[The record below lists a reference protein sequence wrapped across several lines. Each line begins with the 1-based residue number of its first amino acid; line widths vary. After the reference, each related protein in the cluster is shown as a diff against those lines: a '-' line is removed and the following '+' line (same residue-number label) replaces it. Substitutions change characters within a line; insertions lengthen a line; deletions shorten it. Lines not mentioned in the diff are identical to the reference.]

1 MVTVILTVL
10 VFMIIIITH
19 EFGHFIAAKSV
30 GVLVHEFSIGFG
42 PAIFKKQ
49 GKETLYVL
57 RAIPFGGFV
66 KLEGEDEDSDDPR
79 SLNNKPAWKRL
90 VVMAAGAVFNLVTGL
105 LVFLFIYM
113 SMPKYNSLEVAK
125 FTDDIPNAPAKYVM
139 EVGDEIK
146 AVNGKRVWNFND
158 FSFVMSMTKTSQEL
172 DVTVERDG
180 RAVDLKIT
188 PVKYDGRY
196 VLGFQVAQKDMTLPA
211 AIKLSFAQTVFIIKV
226 VIYSF
231 MMLVT
236 GGVSMTEMSGPIGT
250 GKVIG
255 SAAKSGF
262 FSLAQ
267 IFALLAVNVGV
278 FNLIPFPAL
287 DGGRIFF
294 LLIEMITRK
303 KLPPEKEGMIHMI
316 GFMLLIVLMIFVTSS
331 DIYKLFMPK
340 G

>member
-10 VFMIIIITH
+10 IFMIIIITH
-19 EFGHFIAAKSV
+19 EFGHFIAAKAV

-42 PAIFKKQ
+42 PTILKKQ
-49 GKETLYVL
+49 GKETIYTL

-66 KLEGEDEDSDDPR
+66 KLEGEDEDSEDPR
-79 SLNNKPAWKRL
+79 SLSNKPAWKRL
-90 VVMAAGAVFNLVTGL
+90 IVMAAGAVFNLITGL
-105 LVFLFIYM
+105 AVFLFIYM
-113 SMPKYNSLEVAK
+113 GMPQYNSLEVAD
-125 FTDDIPNAPAKYVM
+125 FTNDIPNAQARYVL
-139 EVGDEIK
+139 EIGDEIK

-158 FSFVMSMTKTSQEL
+158 FSFVMSMTNTSQEIEL
-172 DVTVERDG
+172 SVERDG
-180 RAVDLKIT
+180 ENVDLRIT
-188 PVKYDGRY
+188 PVEYDGRY

-211 AIKLSFAQTVFIIKV
+211 AVKLSFAQTVFIIKV

-231 MMLVT
+231 MMLLT
-236 GGVSMTEMSGPIGT
+236 GGVSFTEMSGPIGT

-255 SAAKSGF
+255 SAAQNGVA
-262 FSLAQ
+262 SLAQ

-294 LLIEMITRK
+294 LLIEIITRK
-303 KLPPEKEGMIHMI
+303 KLPPEKEGMVHAI
-316 GFMLLIVLMIFVTSS
+316 GFILLIVLMIFVTSS
-331 DIYKLFMPK
+331 DIYKLFVPK

>member
-1 MVTVILTVL
+1 MVTVILTV
-10 VFMIIIITH
+10 VIFMIIIITH

-57 RAIPFGGFV
+57 RAVPFGGYV

-90 VVMAAGAVFNLVTGL
+90 VVMAAGAAFNLITGL

-113 SMPKYNSLEVAK
+113 GMPKYNSLEVAG
-125 FTDDIPNAPAKYVM
+125 FTDDIPNAPARYVL
-139 EVGDEIK
+139 EIGDEIK

-158 FSFVMSMTKTSQEL
+158 FSFVMSMTKASQEIEL
-172 DVTVERDG
+172 TIERDG
-180 RAVDLKIT
+180 KAVDLRVT
-188 PVKYDGRY
+188 PVEYEDRY
-196 VLGFQVAQKDMTLPA
+196 VLGFQVAQKDMTIPA

-226 VIYSF
+226 VVYSF
-231 MMLVT
+231 MMLIT
-236 GGVSMTEMSGPIGT
+236 GGVSVTEMSGPIGT

-255 SAAKSGF
+255 SAAQGGLY
-262 FSLAQ
+262 SLAQ

-303 KLPPEKEGMIHMI
+303 KLPPEKEGMIHAI